1 MAVFPSGSVLSY
13 RMFSGWSFQPVVFYP
28 QLFSGGIFSVAFYLG
43 FPKTINFT
51 LKTKNTEYKNTYHET
66 LSKNNPRPS
75 ISAREFARQPKFRIT
90 GGDQSKVV
98 YHTALYQEFRISPT
112 LCRRPKTSG

>member
-1 MAVFPSGSVLSY
+1 M
-13 RMFSGWSFQPVVFYP
+13 VFYP